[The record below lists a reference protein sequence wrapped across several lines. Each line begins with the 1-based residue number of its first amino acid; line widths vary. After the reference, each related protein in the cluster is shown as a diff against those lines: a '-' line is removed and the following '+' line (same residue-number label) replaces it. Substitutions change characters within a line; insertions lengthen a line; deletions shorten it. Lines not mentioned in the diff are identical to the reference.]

1 MHEKQIN
8 FHPSPH
14 KKKIILEL
22 HAHLIT
28 LTSVGE
34 VRVALVTFVAL
45 AEVADGVIEAA
56 AVPME
61 PVRTDGG
68 RAGAVAAVA
77 RRAAVKIPRA
87 RGVPGARL
95 VRTQLP

>member
-45 AEVADGVIEAA
+45 AEVAGGVIEA
-56 AVPME
+56 VPPE
-61 PVRTDGG
+61 LVRTDGG
-68 RAGAVAAVA
+68 RAGAVA